1 MATIAGV
8 EPAEETAPEIEAADW
23 LNTPK
28 PLSLKDLRGR
38 VVVVEAFQMLC
49 PGCVQHGLP
58 QAQRI
63 AGAFRPGDLQVIG
76 LHTVF
81 EHHAVQGTREALEVF
96 LHEYRIR
103 FPVAI
108 DRPGEPLPATMAK
121 YGMQGTPTLLL
132 IDRAGRLRAQ
142 HLGAVPDLQLG
153 AQIGALLG

>member
-1 MATIAGV
+1 MEA
-8 EPAEETAPEIEAADW
+8 APEIEAAEW
-23 LNTPK
+23 LNVAG
-28 PLSLKDLRGR
+28 PLTLASLRGR

-49 PGCVQHGLP
+49 PGCVQHGIP

-63 AGAFRPGDLQVIG
+63 ASAFRPEDVQVLG

-81 EHHAVQGTREALEVF
+81 EHHAVQGSRAALEVF

-108 DRPGEPLPATMAK
+108 DRPGTPLPVTMTK
-121 YGMQGTPTLLL
+121 YRMEGTPTLLL

-142 HLGAVPDLQLG
+142 HFGVVPDLQLG
-153 AQIGALLG
+153 AQIGALLTES